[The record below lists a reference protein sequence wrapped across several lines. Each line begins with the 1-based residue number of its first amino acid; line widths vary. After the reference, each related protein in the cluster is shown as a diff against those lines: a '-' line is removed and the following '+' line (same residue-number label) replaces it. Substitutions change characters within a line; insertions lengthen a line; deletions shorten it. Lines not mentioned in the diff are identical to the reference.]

1 MQFSPARPRVPYT
14 FGPLY
19 EVLQKAFPDHRSIQQ
34 VFDVT
39 KLAKDLDLS
48 HETIYRAVRTDVI
61 KIGIALIVLKFSHEH
76 YPMEP
81 LYWDDLL
88 PFILPEF
95 EAFSNPSRKP

>member
-1 MQFSPARPRVPYT
+1 M
-14 FGPLY
+14 
-19 EVLQKAFPDHRSIQQ
+19 
-34 VFDVT
+34 
-39 KLAKDLDLS
+39 
-48 HETIYRAVRTDVI
+48 RTDVI